1 MMPLCLRRWLH
12 RAALLWREDA
22 SPKKSHPNGGEEAM
36 LVETIPP
43 GRSRLLF
50 CLFFLGVTAVVG
62 KAFWLQCGIDTEF
75 LQKQGRRDISPARSI
90 SANRRRTRYCVQTSE
105 QALTQSTTTDT
116 PPIKRMS
123 GSDRRLS
130 ENLTARLQ
138 RSHPTRDPCAR
149 PPASRRS

>member
-1 MMPLCLRRWLH
+1 MMPQCLRRWPH

-36 LVETIPP
+36 LAETIPP

-75 LQKQGRRDISPARSI
+75 LQKQGEAR
-90 SANRRRTRYCVQTSE
+90 
-105 QALTQSTTTDT
+105 
-116 PPIKRMS
+116 
-123 GSDRRLS
+123 
-130 ENLTARLQ
+130 
-138 RSHPTRDPCAR
+138 
-149 PPASRRS
+149 

>member
-1 MMPLCLRRWLH
+1 MMPQCLRRWLH

-75 LQKQGRRDISPARSI
+75 LQKQGEARYARTLSVPAQRGQI
-90 SANRRRTRYCVQTSE
+90 VDRNGVVLA
-105 QALTQSTTTDT
+105 ST
-116 PPIKRMS
+116 
-123 GSDRRLS
+123 G
-130 ENLTARLQ
+130 AQ
-138 RSHPTRDPCAR
+138 HGA
-149 PPASRRS
+149 